1 MYLIQKGKIVE
12 EKGVEQD
19 SGFTG
24 RLYGSYLKMKRLLH
38 GMKGKQISRGVCSDS
53 ILTEIEKGKKSVNWL
68 LRERLLQRVGVAR
81 DVYADY
87 LDYEEYAEWEK
98 QKEILKAL
106 ERKDTEEMAMLLE
119 KYATDY
125 LEKKDIGRGE
135 EKEVF
140 RRLRR
145 QFYLGMKGICR
156 KLCAAPKEELKK
168 IFDEAV
174 HLTVPELEEKP
185 IHSLVLCPEEINLI
199 LEYTQ
204 CLPFYEALRWCKKI
218 ENYLQDTQRDDWV
231 RVLNYPKVILFLC
244 QMLSEQGEEEGGFQK
259 YVEIIRLCNLGIV
272 LLQKTKK
279 VYYLEGLLEMKKQAV
294 EWVQERNRKDGKAQA
309 AASLEGMRA
318 EIEERRKCFDE
329 LHERFNVPKNQN
341 SDIWLYVMQDIYCI
355 GDVIR
360 IRRKMLGM
368 TQGKLYEGICSQDT
382 LRRLERREVSTQ
394 PAIVWELCRRLGLS
408 PECERMELVTA
419 NPDAQ
424 KLEREIRYAANEGR
438 FEENLVRIE
447 KLKGMIDVSDEINRQ
462 WLLRVEGMAKY
473 RIGQIDKKEY
483 EKWIRS
489 ALECTLPWSVLEL
502 ADEKECYLTNS
513 EMACIYH
520 LSLLDFPE
528 KPREAYE
535 KMKIVF
541 RVEHEFDEKGEAGEH
556 IRSYEL
562 YEKYEAEIW
571 NQLGEYEKS
580 KEYAEKIIPLCLRM
594 GRVNMLDGLF
604 YEWVRSRIK
613 LSEKETEPE
622 REGYN
627 WKRDLQ
633 YCLVLSRFC
642 CDRIQENFFCEILQG

>member
-1 MYLIQKGKIVE
+1 M
-12 EKGVEQD
+12 EKKSTRQD
-19 SGFTG
+19 GDFAG
-24 RLYGSYLKMKRLLH
+24 RLYGSYLKTKRLQR
-38 GMKGKQISRGVCSDS
+38 GIKGKQISRGVCAGST
-53 ILTEIEKGKKSVNWL
+53 LAEIEQGEKSTNWL

-81 DVYADY
+81 DAYADY
-87 LDYEEYAEWEK
+87 LDYEEYAEWK
-98 QKEILKAL
+98 SQREILKAL

-119 KYATDY
+119 KYAKDY
-125 LEKKDIGRGE
+125 LEKKDIGKGG

-145 QFYLGMKGICR
+145 QFYLGMKGIYR
-156 KLCAAPKEELKK
+156 KLCAAPKEELEK

-185 IHSLVLCPEEINLI
+185 IRSLVLCPEEINLI

-204 CLPFYEALRWCKKI
+204 CLPFCEALRWCKKI
-218 ENYLQDTQRDDWV
+218 ENYLRDTQGDDWV
-231 RVLNYPKVILFLC
+231 RVLNYPKVILLLC
-244 QMLSEQGEEEGGFQK
+244 QMLSEQGKEEEGFRK
-259 YVEIIRLCNLGIV
+259 YVQIIRLCDSGIV
-272 LLQKTKK
+272 LLQKTQKA
-279 VYYLEGLLEMKKQAV
+279 YYLEELLELKNQAV
-294 EWVQERNRKDGKAQA
+294 HWIQEWNRKNGKAQA
-309 AASLEGMRA
+309 AASLEGMCV
-318 EIEERRKCFDE
+318 EIEERWKCFDE
-329 LHERFNVPKNQN
+329 LHERFNVQKGQN
-341 SDIWLYVMQDIYCI
+341 SDIWLYVMQDMYCI

-368 TQGKLYEGICSQDT
+368 TQKELYYGICSQDT

-408 PECERMELVTA
+408 PECERTELVTG

-424 KLEREIRYAANEGR
+424 ELEREIRYVANEGK
-438 FEENLVRIE
+438 FEENLVWIE

-462 WLLRVEGMAKY
+462 WLLRMEGMAKY
-473 RIGQIDKKEY
+473 RIGQIDRKEY
-483 EKWIRS
+483 EKWIRR
-489 ALECTLPWSVLEL
+489 AFECTLPWSVLEL

-528 KPREAYE
+528 KPQEAYE

-541 RVEHEFDEKGEAGEH
+541 RVEHEFEEKGEAGEH

-562 YEKYEAEIW
+562 YEKYEAQIW

-580 KEYAEKIIPLCLRM
+580 KEYAEKVLSLCLRM
-594 GRVNMLDGLF
+594 GRVNMLDGAF
-604 YEWVRSRIK
+604 YEWVRSRVK
-613 LSEKETEPE
+613 LVGKEEEPE

-642 CDRIQENFFCEILQG
+642 YDSIREKFLMGILSDQETQ